1 MKTYSYILMLILLM
15 FFAAC
20 QSGDEKKAVNASLK
34 IDEGVPV
41 RIAVA
46 DSGSFTRELVYTGTF
61 FANKEANLGSS
72 IPGRIEK
79 FHYPPGTFVKEGSLL
94 VELSAEVLTKA
105 RIEYNAIKNDYE
117 RISRLMERGSISRME
132 YDHIKAKLDA
142 SKVQTEMLEKNT
154 NVTAPF
160 DGVIVE
166 YLVEEGENYFFSFNF
181 EPGYSHTSGILRLM
195 QLNPVKAVVEVNE
208 SDLKYISKGAEV
220 RVYCDA
226 IEEEFTGRINFIKPA
241 LSTVSR
247 TATVEILVSNPQNR
261 ILPGMYAHVEIA
273 AETTEAVKIP
283 LSAVLRQ
290 PGTAENFVFKLK
302 NDTAFRIPIEIIASR
317 LDTVFV
323 KGIDK
328 DIIVVTEGKNRL
340 TNRTK
345 VLIKD

>member
-1 MKTYSYILMLILLM
+1 MRTYSYLLVLLLIVLL
-15 FFAAC
+15 AAC
-20 QSGDEKKAVNASLK
+20 QSRDEDKGGNASGCM
-34 IDEGVPV
+34 DEGVPV
-41 RIAVA
+41 RVAVA
-46 DSGSFTRELVYTGTF
+46 DSGSFKRELVYTGSF

-79 FHYPPGTFVKEGSLL
+79 FHYPPGTFVREGSLL
-94 VELSAEVLTKA
+94 VELSAEVLTQA
-105 RIEYNAIKNDYE
+105 RIEYNAIKNDYQ
-117 RISRLMERGSISRME
+117 RIYRLMERGSISRME

-142 SKVQTEMLEKNT
+142 SKVQVEMLEKNT

-195 QLNPVKAVVEVNE
+195 QLNPVKAVIAVNE
-208 SDLKYISKGAEV
+208 SDLKYIKKGAEV

-226 IEEEFTGRINFIKPA
+226 IEEEFIGRIKFIKPA
-241 LSTVSR
+241 LSMVSR
-247 TATVEILVSNPQNR
+247 TATVEILISNDHNN
-261 ILPGMYAHVEIA
+261 IFPGMYASVTID

-290 PGTAENFVFKLK
+290 PGTAENFVFKVK
-302 NDTAFRIPIEIIASR
+302 NDTAFRVPVEIIASSR
-317 LDTVFV
+317 DTVFV
-323 KGIDK
+323 NGIDK
-328 DIIVVTEGKNRL
+328 DMVVVTDGKNRL

-345 VLIKD
+345 VFVKN